1 MRGELSAW
9 LDVPSVGHA
18 LAALLDGML
27 LEAAEDGAAYRR
39 ADAERR
45 VLALIETLLAASGAA
60 APVRITAA
68 APLPYESARAG
79 RVAS

>member
-1 MRGELSAW
+1 MRGELPPW

-27 LEAAEDGAAYRR
+27 IEAAEDGAAYRR

-45 VLALIETLLAASGAA
+45 ILALLETVLAARDA
-60 APVRITAA
+60 APPERITPAP
-68 APLPYESARAG
+68 PLPYESARAP